1 MSFVGKAMETVSKLV
16 PDRPEDPLI
25 YSRRA
30 IGLPVDRIDGP
41 VKVTGGAPF
50 AAEHLLPGMAYAAL
64 ACSTLAK
71 ATIVSIDTEAAAQ
84 APGVLL
90 ILTHENAPKLS
101 TPPEFS
107 QSGGPEASGTTAEVL
122 NTREVSWNGQPIA
135 VVVAETQDQAEHAA
149 SLVHATYITAV
160 ADLSFDDKKTEAE
173 APKIIMGEDAS
184 VSHGDAEAALAAAPF
199 KVDETYTTPRQTPNA
214 IEPHA
219 TVALWVDGTLKVY
232 DATQF
237 LHGTAFSLAKIFSIN
252 KKNVEVLAPFVGG
265 GFGGK
270 VAMWPHVQLCALAAK
285 CVSRPVRLVLTREQ
299 VFLAVGGR
307 TPSEQ
312 RVALGSNTEGKLTSL
327 IHTGVTAMSFDN
339 TFPEQFTFPSRHLYA
354 MPTYLIGQKAIRLNM
369 PANTFMRAPGESIG
383 TFALESA
390 MDELAWTLGMDP
402 VELRRQNEPA
412 CDPTKGTAFSSRHL
426 LEALEL
432 GASKFGWNTQRTPPR
447 SQREGEWLIG
457 YGMASAYYPAI
468 RLPTAARV
476 RIYKDGSALIQTSAQ
491 EIGVGT
497 ATAQTQHASDLFGLP
512 MEKIR
517 FEYGD
522 TAFPAANQAGG
533 SSQTI
538 SIALAVQAAFTKA
551 KESLLK
557 LAHSVEA
564 SPLRHTRAE
573 DVHATQGGLFDPV
586 SHEGMSYAAILSF
599 AGKDF
604 VEAEADAAM
613 PVEMMKYSMQSF
625 GAHFCEVRVN
635 TVTGEV
641 RVHRWVAAFDTG
653 RIVNPK
659 TSTSQFRGGIIMGI
673 GAALME
679 ESYFDER
686 SGRIANPSL
695 AEYHIPVNADVPH
708 IDTYFLDIPD
718 PHTPMG
724 AHGVGEIGIT
734 GVAAALANAIFHATG
749 KRVRELPI
757 TLDKLL

>member
-312 RVALGSNTEGKLTSL
+312 RVALGEQYGGQAHLVDPHWGHRDVVRQHISGAIHLSFPSPVRHAHIPDRTEG
-327 IHTGVTAMSFDN
+327 DP
-339 TFPEQFTFPSRHLYA
+339 PEHAGQHLHARARRVDRHVRA
-354 MPTYLIGQKAIRLNM
+354 RIGDGRV
-369 PANTFMRAPGESIG
+369 
-383 TFALESA
+383 
-390 MDELAWTLGMDP
+390 GMD
-402 VELRRQNEPA
+402 
-412 CDPTKGTAFSSRHL
+412 
-426 LEALEL
+426 
-432 GASKFGWNTQRTPPR
+432 
-447 SQREGEWLIG
+447 
-457 YGMASAYYPAI
+457 
-468 RLPTAARV
+468 
-476 RIYKDGSALIQTSAQ
+476 
-491 EIGVGT
+491 
-497 ATAQTQHASDLFGLP
+497 
-512 MEKIR
+512 
-517 FEYGD
+517 
-522 TAFPAANQAGG
+522 AGHG
-533 SSQTI
+533 
-538 SIALAVQAAFTKA
+538 
-551 KESLLK
+551 
-557 LAHSVEA
+557 
-564 SPLRHTRAE
+564 
-573 DVHATQGGLFDPV
+573 
-586 SHEGMSYAAILSF
+586 
-599 AGKDF
+599 
-604 VEAEADAAM
+604 
-613 PVEMMKYSMQSF
+613 
-625 GAHFCEVRVN
+625 
-635 TVTGEV
+635 
-641 RVHRWVAAFDTG
+641 
-653 RIVNPK
+653 
-659 TSTSQFRGGIIMGI
+659 
-673 GAALME
+673 
-679 ESYFDER
+679 
-686 SGRIANPSL
+686 SGRAAPS
-695 AEYHIPVNADVPH
+695 
-708 IDTYFLDIPD
+708 
-718 PHTPMG
+718 
-724 AHGVGEIGIT
+724 
-734 GVAAALANAIFHATG
+734 
-749 KRVRELPI
+749 K
-757 TLDKLL
+757 

>member
-1 MSFVGKAMETVSKLV
+1 M
-16 PDRPEDPLI
+16 
-25 YSRRA
+25 
-30 IGLPVDRIDGP
+30 IGQSISRIDGP

-50 AAEHLLPGMAYAAL
+50 AAEHPLPGMVYASL
-64 ACSTLAK
+64 ACSTVAK
-71 ATIVSIDTEAAAQ
+71 GMILSIDTEAVTK

-90 ILTHENAPKLS
+90 VLTHENAPKLKK
-101 TPPEFS
+101 PPEFS
-107 QSGGPEASGTTAEVL
+107 QSGGADASGTTAEVL
-122 NTREVSWNGQPIA
+122 NTAEVPWNGQPIA
-135 VVVAETQDQAEHAA
+135 VVVAETQDQAEYAA
-149 SLVHATYITAV
+149 SLISATYKTVA
-160 ADLSFDDKKTEAE
+160 ADLSFDAKKAEAE

-184 VSHGDAEAALAAAPF
+184 VSRGDAEAALAAAPF
-199 KVDETYTTPRQTPNA
+199 SVDETYTTPRHTQNA
-214 IEPHA
+214 IEPHGTTA
-219 TVALWVDGTLKVY
+219 QWVDGKLRVY

-237 LHGTAFSLAKIFSIN
+237 LHGTASSLAKILSID

-270 VAMWPHVQLCALAAK
+270 VAMWSHVQLCAVASK

-299 VFLAVGGR
+299 VFQTVGGR

-312 RVALGSNTEGKLTSL
+312 RVALGADADGKLTSL

-339 TFPEQFTFPSRHLYA
+339 NFPEQFTFPARHLYS
-354 MPTYLIGQKAIRLNM
+354 MPTYQIGQKALRLNM

-390 MDELAWTLGMDP
+390 MDELAWKLGMDP
-402 VELRRQNEPA
+402 IELRRRNEPER
-412 CDPTKGTAFSSRHL
+412 DPTKDTEFSSRHL

-432 GASKFGWNTQRTPPR
+432 GAEKFGWNRQRTQPR
-447 SQREGEWLIG
+447 SQQEGEWLIG

-476 RIYKDGSALIQTSAQ
+476 RISKDGTALIQTSAQ

-512 MEKIR
+512 MDKIR
-517 FEYGD
+517 FEYGN

-538 SIALAVQAAFTKA
+538 SIALAVQTAFTKVM
-551 KESLLK
+551 ESLLK
-557 LAHSVEA
+557 LAGSIDK
-564 SPLRHTRAE
+564 SPLQHTKPENA
-573 DVHATQGGLFDPV
+573 HATQEGLFNKD
-586 SHEGMSYAAILSF
+586 SHQGMTYAALLTA

-604 VEAEADAAM
+604 MEAEADAAM

-635 TVTGEV
+635 AITGET
-641 RVHRWVAAFDTG
+641 RVHRWVAAFDCG

-659 TSTSQFRGGIIMGI
+659 TSISQFRGGIIMGL

-695 AEYHIPVNADVPH
+695 AEYHVPVNADVPH
-708 IDTYFLDIPD
+708 IETYFLDIAD
-718 PHTPMG
+718 PHSPVG

-734 GVAAALANAIFHATG
+734 GVPAAVANAVFHATG
-749 KRVRELPI
+749 KRVRDLPI
-757 TLDKLL
+757 TLDKLF